1 LRACDHCG
9 KRYRGPGCS
18 ATPAENSPAASAY
31 CSKDCC
37 SMAGLVRSA
46 KERKACKDAASA
58 APTTDVSEAFR
69 AGFDRA
75 LKAVAQQR
83 QQRAPASV
91 Y

>member
-1 LRACDHCG
+1 
-9 KRYRGPGCS
+9 
-18 ATPAENSPAASAY
+18 
-31 CSKDCC
+31 
-37 SMAGLVRSA
+37 MAGLVRSA
-46 KERKACKDAASA
+46 KERKARKDAAA
-58 APTTDVSEAFR
+58 APTNDVSEAFR